1 VWSARGEG
9 GSDDGE
15 LCPGRGAE
23 WTRATRCTRV
33 SNGSRTW
40 DLADTGH
47 RAHRPRTH
55 GYIPLLE
62 RAAARQ
68 SRSARLARTQAAGGV
83 GGDGARAH
91 QGRVCEGEKA
101 RAAAGDTKSQSKRS
115 FQRECGPEAL
125 LGVVRKR
132 APGHSAGNK
141 PMQTALPG
149 AYRGRT
155 VQPTSSGEERKR
167 AQGHSAGNEPMQTA
181 LPGAYRGRAV
191 RPTSGG
197 EEGKRAL
204 KHLAGRPKMRTA
216 P

>member
-1 VWSARGEG
+1 MLIARGPTVIYHCW
-9 GSDDGE
+9 SVQQHD
-15 LCPGRGAE
+15 RAGAPDS
-23 WTRATRCTRV
+23 RA
-33 SNGSRTW
+33 SK
-40 DLADTGH
+40 
-47 RAHRPRTH
+47 P
-55 GYIPLLE
+55 
-62 RAAARQ
+62 RAA
-68 SRSARLARTQAAGGV
+68 SVETPHGRT
-83 GGDGARAH
+83 R
-91 QGRVCEGEKA
+91 RVCEGEKA